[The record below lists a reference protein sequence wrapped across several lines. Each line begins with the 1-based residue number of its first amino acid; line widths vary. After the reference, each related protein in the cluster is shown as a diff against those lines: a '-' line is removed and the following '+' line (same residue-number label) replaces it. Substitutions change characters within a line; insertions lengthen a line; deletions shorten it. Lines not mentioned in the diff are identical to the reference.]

1 MRYVVN
7 RNPASFSAAKVGARG
22 APPNTRMNFAI
33 RSLKQTNS
41 IGLPLQTDRYE
52 RLPNAGLRLLEEEEE
67 TVPKPLAS
75 GSSSCTYY
83 IPLHKQLYK
92 LIS

>member
-7 RNPASFSAAKVGARG
+7 RNPDELLSRQSGCPRG
-22 APPNTRMNFAI
+22 PAQH
-33 RSLKQTNS
+33 SS
-41 IGLPLQTDRYE
+41 E
-52 RLPNAGLRLLEEEEE
+52 RLPSAGLRPLEEEEE
-67 TVPKPLAS
+67 TVPKPLADHRLAHI
-75 GSSSCTYY
+75 Y